1 MIWRVVGIA
10 VFVVSF
16 GLAGV
21 SRPPLAVAKPVEY
34 VKICDVLGAGWV
46 YIPGITNTCMNL
58 DTGVTENTT
67 TLAVG
72 QTALAKRVQELED
85 RFNTAFEG
93 SAIGMAMPTPVIER
107 DQNFALA
114 GNWAQFDG
122 ANALAVAGAV
132 RVNNNLSFSGGV
144 GLGLAQGN
152 VGTKVGFNL
161 SW

>member
-21 SRPPLAVAKPVEY
+21 SRPPLAVAGPVEY
-34 VKICDVLGAGWV
+34 VKICDAFASTGWA
-46 YIPGITNTCMNL
+46 YIPGTDTCVNL
-58 DTGVTENTT
+58 DTGVTEDTK

-72 QTALAKRVQELED
+72 QTTLARRVQELED
-85 RFNTAFEG
+85 RFNNAFEG
-93 SAIGMAMPTPVIER
+93 SAIGMAMPTPVMER
-107 DQNFALA
+107 DHNFAIA
-114 GNWAQFDG
+114 GNWAQFNG
-122 ANALAVAGAV
+122 ANALAIAGAV

-144 GLGLAQGN
+144 GLGLTQGN